1 MTTKTRP
8 GSKLRTFEAA
18 AIAGLAHT
26 VLSLLATASFMRP
39 PSVADDPVAAL
50 EWYGDT
56 SNQRSMIA
64 GLNLLVMGSIAF
76 IWFVA
81 VIRRRVGDRENR
93 FFGSVFF
100 GSSLVLVG
108 TWLVA
113 GLLIVTPALSAHS
126 YGTTPEL
133 GEIANFR
140 AAGIAMSSVIATRLE
155 AVFII
160 SSTTVARLSGA
171 FPRLIILVGYITG
184 LALLLVPLPNQWM
197 TWVFPIWVGMVSIF
211 MLVRRQQMDS
221 IETSEG
227 AA

>member
-1 MTTKTRP
+1 MTTPTRP
-8 GSKLRTFEAA
+8 SSKLRSFEAA

-26 VLSLLATASFMRP
+26 ILSLLATASFMRP
-39 PSVADDPVAAL
+39 PSPADDPVAAT
-50 EWYGDT
+50 EWYGDPA
-56 SNQRSMIA
+56 NQRSMIA
-64 GLNLLVMGSIAF
+64 GLNLLIIGSIAF

-81 VIRRRVGDRENR
+81 VIRRRVGERENR

-113 GLLIVTPALSAHS
+113 GLLLVTPALSA
-126 YGTTPEL
+126 YLYDTTPDV
-133 GEIANFR
+133 GDVASFR
-140 AAGIAMSSVIATRLE
+140 AAGLTLSSVIATRLE

-171 FPRLIILVGYITG
+171 FPKPIIVVGYVTG
-184 LALLLVPLPNQWM
+184 LTLLVVPLPNQWM
-197 TWVFPIWVGMVSIF
+197 TWVFPVWVGMVSAY

-221 IETSEG
+221 IATIEG